1 MTTDL
6 DTSDLAV
13 LAALRDDGPAT
24 PTEVRT
30 AVREDLS
37 VETVEERL
45 SNLVE
50 GGLAAEADGDGY
62 ELTPSGRRLLRTESG
77 DEASR
82 PDVPPAVERAIEEAD
97 HRPDVA
103 DALARAVVF
112 LRNWGSATADEII
125 DAAYS
130 ETDAEYDDG
139 EHWWSELVR
148 DPFGTLPGVVPPSS
162 EGGEW
167 RYDEDE
173 LSSDD
178 VDETANVTNEESDG
192 RSVLSDDDDR
202 FGSAKHALEREAAD
216 DAEATAF
223 AAAFEALVDADG
235 STTAE
240 LAERAEAETGSSV
253 DAGRLVDALE
263 SVPGARRE
271 GEQWRY
277 DRDERFWDDGKSAED

>member
-13 LAALRDDGPAT
+13 LVALRDDGPAT

-37 VETVEERL
+37 TETVEERL

-50 GGLAAEADGDGY
+50 GGLVAEADGNGY

-82 PDVPPAVERAIEEAD
+82 PDVPAAVERAIEEVD
-97 HRPDVA
+97 RRPDVE
-103 DALARAVVF
+103 DALARAVAF

-139 EHWWSELVR
+139 EQWWSELV
-148 DPFGTLPGVVPPSS
+148 DPFGALPGIVPPSS

-178 VDETANVTNEESDG
+178 ADETANVTNEGSDG
-192 RSVLSDDDDR
+192 RSVLNDDDR
-202 FGSAKHALEREAAD
+202 FGSAKHALEREAAN

-223 AAAFEALVDADG
+223 AAAFEALVDAEG
-235 STTAE
+235 VTTAE

-253 DAGRLVDALE
+253 DADRLADALE

-271 GEQWRY
+271 GERWRY
-277 DRDERFWDDGKSAED
+277 DRDERFWDDGESTEN